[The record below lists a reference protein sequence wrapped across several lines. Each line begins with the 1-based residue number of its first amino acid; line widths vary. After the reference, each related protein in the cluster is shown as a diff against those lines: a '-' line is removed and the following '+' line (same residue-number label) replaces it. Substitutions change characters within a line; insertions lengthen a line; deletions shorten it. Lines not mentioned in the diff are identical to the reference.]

1 MKQLKKFINSRLG
14 LVMKF
19 AGCECQDVGSANFHF
34 SPLSGMANL
43 VLIEYLRINEFLL
56 CRPFSLKKLK
66 SNEAA

>member
-1 MKQLKKFINSRLG
+1 
-14 LVMKF
+14 MKF

-34 SPLSGMANL
+34 SPLNGMANL